1 MSDFERILVTGATG
15 YIGSHLVP
23 RLLEAG
29 YPVRVLVR
37 DPGRL
42 LGRSWLEEVE
52 VAQGDVLKPETL
64 SAAMAGVD
72 AAYYFIHSLY
82 TGTEFHRLD
91 LTAAHNFGTA
101 AAAAG
106 ARRIIYLG
114 GLGDPADHL
123 SPHLRSRQQT
133 GAALREAGV
142 PVTEFRS
149 AIVIGS
155 GSGSLEMIRYLTER
169 IPLMTSPRWVRSRIQ
184 PIAIGDVLDYLVA
197 ALEVPESADRVI
209 EIGGTDVMT
218 YGETLLAYA
227 RARGLWRVIVPLPWL
242 SPGLSSHW
250 VGWVTPVSARIARPL
265 IEGVRNEVVVR
276 DDTATRLFPH
286 IQPMGYQTALNL
298 ALADLDPGEV
308 DTMWL
313 DAQAARQGDVP
324 PVLNTVQEGLHI
336 ERRYCAVDAPPA
348 VVHATFTGLGGER
361 GWPYAN
367 WAWRLRGMVDR
378 LLGGIGFRRGRRHP
392 DELRVGDAVDF
403 LRVEALE
410 ESRRLLRLRA
420 EVKMPGRF
428 WLQFEV
434 QPLERGRTRL
444 IQTIFFDPKG
454 LLGLV
459 YWHVFHPIHR
469 LVFSGLI
476 RALARQAEERSTDIA
491 VPDEG
496 RSE

>member
-1 MSDFERILVTGATG
+1 MRDFERILVTGATG
-15 YIGSHLVP
+15 YIGGHLVP

-29 YPVRVLVR
+29 YLVRVLVR
-37 DPGRL
+37 DPSRL
-42 LGRSWLEEVE
+42 LGRSWLEKVE
-52 VAQGDVLKPETL
+52 VSQGDVLEPETL

-91 LTAAHNFGTA
+91 LTAAGNFGTA
-101 AAAAG
+101 ARVAG
-106 ARRIIYLG
+106 AQRIIYLG
-114 GLGDPADHL
+114 GLGDPADRL

-227 RARGLWRVIVPLPWL
+227 RARGLWRAIVPLPWL

-250 VGWVTPVSARIARPL
+250 VGWVTPVSAQIARPL
-265 IEGVRNEVVVR
+265 IEGLRNEVVVR
-276 DDTATRLFPH
+276 DDTATRLFPD
-286 IQPMGYQTALNL
+286 IQPMGYQMALKL
-298 ALADLDPGEV
+298 ALADLDPGKV
-308 DTMWL
+308 DTVWL
-313 DAQAARQGDVP
+313 DAQAARR
-324 PVLNTVQEGLHI
+324 H
-336 ERRYCAVDAPPA
+336 CAVDAPPVA
-348 VVHATFTGLGGER
+348 VYATFTGLGGGR
-361 GWPYAN
+361 GWPSAN

-378 LLGGIGFRRGRRHP
+378 LLGGVGFRRGRRHP
-392 DELRVGDAVDF
+392 DELQVGDAVDF

-428 WLQFEV
+428 WLQFEA
-434 QPLERGRTRL
+434 QPLERDRTRL
-444 IQTIFFDPKG
+444 IQTVFFDPKG
-454 LLGLV
+454 LLGLL
-459 YWHVFHPIHR
+459 YWHLFHPAHT

-476 RALARQAEERSTDIA
+476 RAVAQQA
-491 VPDEG
+491 EG
-496 RSE
+496 RSIRPTPAASS